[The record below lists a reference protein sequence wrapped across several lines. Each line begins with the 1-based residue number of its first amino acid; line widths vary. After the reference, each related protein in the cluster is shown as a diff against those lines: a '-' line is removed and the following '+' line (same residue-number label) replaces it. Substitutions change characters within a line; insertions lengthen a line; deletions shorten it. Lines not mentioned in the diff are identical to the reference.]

1 MTKEE
6 FLKDFDDIN
15 FMYNNAMMKDSLE
28 RHIDELTESIY
39 SDLAKAIGKYCECHG
54 IYDWGIIEFVENGGK
69 E

>member
-28 RHIDELTESIY
+28 RHIDELTESIF
-39 SDLAKAIGKYCECHG
+39 SDLAKAIGKYCEDNAV
-54 IYDWGIIEFVENGGK
+54 YDWGIIEFVKNGGK

>member
-28 RHIDELTESIY
+28 RHIDELTESIF
-39 SDLAKAIGKYCECHG
+39 SDLAKAIGEYCEDHAV
-54 IYDWGIIEFVENGGK
+54 YDWGIIEFVKNGGK